1 MVMLHRLLLPSALLA
16 LVVTGCKKEEA
27 APPNT
32 DTTVPTDTAVLS
44 VSHVVDGLPLTYDTL
59 LYTNEAG
66 TLYSVTRVE
75 YYLSELVLIGTGGS
89 ANDTLHG
96 PWYVNAAGVTDFD
109 LDSLRAGTYS
119 GATMLLGLP
128 PALNITGALP
138 NTIENINM
146 AWPEP
151 MGGGYHFIKFEGRF
165 VSEGTTPGF
174 AMHIGKNAFLP
185 HCELQQGFTI
195 TGTGGKLL
203 LTFNL
208 NEVFRTPNTYDL
220 AAGNYS
226 MGNMDLMGQLRDN
239 CANAFTIAYQP

>member
-1 MVMLHRLLLPSALLA
+1 MIDRSRSLWNEQLLTIMLRHLLLPSFLLA
-16 LVVTGCKKEEA
+16 LLVSGCKKETTYPPA
-27 APPNT
+27 A
-32 DTTVPTDTAVLS
+32 VPADPAVLS

-66 TLYSVTRVE
+66 ALYSVTKVE
-75 YYLSELVLIGTGGS
+75 YYLSELVLMGTGS
-89 ANDTLHG
+89 TANDTLHG

-109 LDSLRAGTYS
+109 LSSLRAGTYS

-165 VSEGTTPGF
+165 VPTEQHR
-174 AMHIGKNAFLP
+174 AMP
-185 HCELQQGFTI
+185 CTS
-195 TGTGGKLL
+195 
-203 LTFNL
+203 
-208 NEVFRTPNTYDL
+208 VRTPSCPTPSCNKAL
-220 AAGNYS
+220 PSPAAAENCSSPLTSTKYS
-226 MGNMDLMGQLRDN
+226 ARRTRMTSLR
-239 CANAFTIAYQP
+239 ATIPWATWT